1 MFSLSLL
8 PFSHL
13 IISCVTD
20 KLDQDMDN
28 DSFSTNEGD
37 CDDSNPLVG
46 LGMEEIFDGVDN
58 DCDGEVDEGVYDI
71 DQDGFSDIQGDCDDN
86 NGWANPDM
94 EEMCDG
100 FDNDC
105 NGEIDEIDLCSE
117 EGQGEESLDPNQ
129 STDGTDKPPSGCS
142 TIIPNT
148 SNKYLPFEWL
158 SLLLLLIPRKTRK
171 QRSLRG
177 E

>member
-1 MFSLSLL
+1 MLHFVIVIGLFFSCIETSFPKPTVRFLEDEN
-8 PFSHL
+8 H
-13 IISCVTD
+13 
-20 KLDQDMDN
+20 DN
-28 DSFSTNEGD
+28 DGD
-37 CDDSNPLVG
+37 DFTEN
-46 LGMEEIFDGVDN
+46 
-58 DCDGEVDEGVYDI
+58 
-71 DQDGFSDIQGDCDDN
+71 QGDCDDN